1 MKLVHLLFFLLMCC
15 FGCTN
20 QVQEDTSIENYRK
33 NKDGLVKQEQILLN
47 RLSNCSNKESKK
59 ILLQL
64 ISLYDYQDR
73 VDIPNATNNGINR
86 CKELLNSHSLSP
98 KERWAVLRQQAIL
111 LNEQGKQ
118 EKYLPIWYQ
127 LLEEHR
133 AAKEIE
139 LTIEDYTTIAS
150 HFIKLGDRNQSIS
163 LYKNAYQL
171 AKENKLFDLE
181 KQCFTELIN
190 LLSNDARY
198 KEVLDSC
205 RSSNIEVL
213 ATKLSSIYSVQAKC
227 HLRLQQPDSARFY
240 LNKMLN
246 TSDRQSYVS
255 FYCRMAETYI
265 SEEKEDS
272 ATFYLDK
279 AVTQYREQTGNNNN
293 RLLPGIFLPIYSSYA
308 SLLQQNGKLQQAEEA
323 FALVEPLMKETIKE
337 PTQLNFQIDALTRY
351 SNYYRTVGESKK
363 ALDLRVFKD
372 SIRQVYD
379 TLCEERDSRNEILL
393 FQTNE
398 IIHNN
403 EKQQQQ
409 LVYSSRIN
417 TFYMMA
423 ILIFMGLI
431 AVSVLIIYKLRSNNK
446 LLRKEINTLSA
457 PSPKAT
463 SKEKKEEP
471 KPSAKPNSKKLKALF
486 EQAELVVKTEELFRN
501 SGLRK
506 QDLAEILKTNGTYLS
521 NCISANAHKKYND
534 WINGFRIDYIVERL
548 QSTSQIETLCQ
559 EAGFSSQSVF
569 YAAFNKKLDCTPSEY
584 LQKKGEQESV

>member
-1 MKLVHLLFFLLMCC
+1 MRPVHLYPLLLILFW
-15 FGCTN
+15 GCTN
-20 QVQEDTSIENYRK
+20 QTPK
-33 NKDGLVKQEQILLN
+33 NIPIKYESRNRDELLKQEQNLLET
-47 RLSNCSNKESKK
+47 LPSCSKK
-59 ILLQL
+59 DRKIIILQL
-64 ISLYDYQDR
+64 VEIYKIQDKAG
-73 VDIPNATNNGINR
+73 IPKAIEKGVSKCN
-86 CKELLNSHSLSP
+86 ELLNNYSP
-98 KERWAVLRQQAIL
+98 SQKERWKVLKQQALL
-111 LNEQGKQ
+111 LNEQRKQ
-118 EKYLPIWYQ
+118 EEYLPIWYQ
-127 LLEEHR
+127 LLNEHR
-133 AAKEIE
+133 TAKETE
-139 LTIEDYTTIAS
+139 LIIEDLRIIAS
-150 HFIKLGDRNQSIS
+150 HFIKLGDRNQSIP
-163 LYKNAYQL
+163 LYKDAYQL
-171 AKENKLFDLE
+171 AKENKLFDLQ
-181 KQCFTELIN
+181 KQCFTELIY
-190 LLSNDARY
+190 LLYDANRY
-198 KEVLDSC
+198 KEVLDLC
-205 RSSNIEVL
+205 KSSNIEVL

-227 HLRLQQPDSARFY
+227 HLQLHQPDSARFY
-240 LNKMLN
+240 LNKQLKAAN
-246 TSDRQSYVS
+246 QQGKVS

-272 ATFYLDK
+272 TTFYLDK
-279 AVTQYREQTGNNNN
+279 AVTQYREQTGNDNN

-351 SNYYRTVGESKK
+351 SNYCRTVGESKK

-446 LLRKEINTLSA
+446 LLRKEINTFST